1 MILARVSGTLVA
13 TRRSD
18 DVPAARY
25 LLITSTDSRG
35 VDGGSTLV
43 ALDTVGAGTGEI
55 VLVAQGSSA
64 RQTKASDKKAIDAVI
79 IGIVDQ
85 VDQEGTVTYKK

>member
-13 TRRSD
+13 THRSD
-18 DVPAARY
+18 AVPAARY
-25 LLITSTDSRG
+25 LMVTPTDQSGETRE
-35 VDGGSTLV
+35 SALV
-43 ALDTVGAGTGEI
+43 ALDTVGAGRDEI

-64 RQTKASDKKAIDAVI
+64 RQTKLSDKKAIDAVV

-85 VDQEGTVTYKK
+85 VEDSGTVTYKK